1 MVIVFSTFK
10 ILKYEDIMK
19 CVNGKSFALFVLLAF
34 FVSISIEAGNRKGSQ
49 RVGGSNSKGKG
60 SHYVGGKKGK

>member
-1 MVIVFSTFK
+1 MVIVFSTLN

-19 CVNGKSFALFVLLAF
+19 NINSKSFTLLVLLAF
-34 FVSISIEAGNRKGSQ
+34 FVAISIEAGNRKGSQ